1 MASLFKLIGDPCK
14 SMWNSPVELLLGFLS
29 KINNSHLEI
38 FVPNLL
44 NFFSNS
50 VVFISFAMEEE
61 DFQPP
66 EICVVENETTWRMD
80 LPENHG

>member
-1 MASLFKLIGDPCK
+1 MQVYG
-14 SMWNSPVELLLGFLS
+14 ELSSGVTFRPSS
-29 KINNSHLEI
+29 KINNSHLYI

-50 VVFISFAMEEE
+50 VVFISFAIEGE

-66 EICVVENETTWRMD
+66 EICVVGNQTTWRMD
-80 LPENHG
+80 MPENHG

>member
-1 MASLFKLIGDPCK
+1 MQVY
-14 SMWNSPVELLLGFLS
+14 VELSSGITFRLS
-29 KINNSHLEI
+29 FQNKQQPSLN
-38 FVPNLL
+38 FFFPNLL
-44 NFFSNS
+44 NFSSNS

-66 EICVVENETTWRMD
+66 EICVVGNETTWRMD

>member
-1 MASLFKLIGDPCK
+1 MQVY
-14 SMWNSPVELLLGFLS
+14 VELFSGVPFRLS
-29 KINNSHLEI
+29 SKNKQQPSLN
-38 FVPNLL
+38 FVSNLL

-61 DFQPP
+61 ELQPP
-66 EICVVENETTWRMD
+66 ETCVVGNETTWRMD

>member
-1 MASLFKLIGDPCK
+1 MQVY
-14 SMWNSPVELLLGFLS
+14 VELFSGVHFRLS
-29 KINNSHLEI
+29 SKNKQQPPLNS
-38 FVPNLL
+38 VPNLL

-61 DFQPP
+61 ELQPP
-66 EICVVENETTWRMD
+66 EICGVGNETTWRMD

>member
-1 MASLFKLIGDPCK
+1 MQVYMELFSGVTFRLSSKNKQQPSL
-14 SMWNSPVELLLGFLS
+14 NS
-29 KINNSHLEI
+29 
-38 FVPNLL
+38 VPNLL

-61 DFQPP
+61 ELQPP
-66 EICVVENETTWRMD
+66 EICVVGNETTWRMD

>member
-1 MASLFKLIGDPCK
+1 MQVY
-14 SMWNSPVELLLGFLS
+14 VELSSGVTFRLS
-29 KINNSHLEI
+29 SKNKHQPSLI

-61 DFQPP
+61 ELQPP
-66 EICVVENETTWRMD
+66 KICVVGNETTWRMD